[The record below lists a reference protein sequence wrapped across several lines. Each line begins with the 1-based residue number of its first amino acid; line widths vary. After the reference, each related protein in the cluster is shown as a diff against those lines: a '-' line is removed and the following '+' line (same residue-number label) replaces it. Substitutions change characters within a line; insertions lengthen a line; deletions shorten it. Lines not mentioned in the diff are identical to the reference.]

1 LERKYGL
8 FSQAKRV
15 ALSGGSAGGLAVMT
29 WANYIYDRVE
39 NGRVFAI
46 ADAGVFY
53 DNENK
58 ESKRHRYKEKLA
70 GLMQYTNA

>member
-1 LERKYGL
+1 
-8 FSQAKRV
+8 
-15 ALSGGSAGGLAVMT
+15 MT